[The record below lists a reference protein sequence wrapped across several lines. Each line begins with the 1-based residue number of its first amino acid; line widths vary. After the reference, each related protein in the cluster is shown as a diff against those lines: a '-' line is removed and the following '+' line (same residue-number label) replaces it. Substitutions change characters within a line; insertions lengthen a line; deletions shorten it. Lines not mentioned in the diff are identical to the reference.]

1 MDIIINKFDL
11 PDDIENEIKS
21 FIYDRQG
28 YTLSQFECI
37 EELKKNNKK
46 VMLNIKLELISWC
59 ISGLSLAWLR
69 PRVGK
74 KRGFFSSN
82 TDIQVSLN
90 FCYSNNLITKD
101 QWLSLGGNPNNFIF
115 N

>member
-1 MDIIINKFDL
+1 MNIIINKFNL
-11 PDDIENEIKS
+11 PEDIENEIKP

-28 YTLSQFECI
+28 YTHSERECI
-37 EELKKNNKK
+37 EKLKESNKK
-46 VMLNIKLELISWC
+46 IMLNIKLELISWC

-74 KRGFFSSN
+74 KSGFFSSN

-90 FCYSNNLITKD
+90 FCYSNNLITRD
-101 QWLSLGGNPNNFIF
+101 QWLSLGGNPHDFYF
-115 N
+115 

>member
-1 MDIIINKFDL
+1 MDNIISKFKL
-11 PDDIENEIKS
+11 PEDIEKEIKS

-28 YTLSQFECI
+28 YTHSQREFI
-37 EELKKNNKK
+37 EELRKNNKK
-46 VMLNIKLELISWC
+46 VMLNIKLELISWVV
-59 ISGLSLAWLR
+59 SGLSIAWLR

-101 QWLSLGGNPNNFIF
+101 QWLSLGGNPNEFFF